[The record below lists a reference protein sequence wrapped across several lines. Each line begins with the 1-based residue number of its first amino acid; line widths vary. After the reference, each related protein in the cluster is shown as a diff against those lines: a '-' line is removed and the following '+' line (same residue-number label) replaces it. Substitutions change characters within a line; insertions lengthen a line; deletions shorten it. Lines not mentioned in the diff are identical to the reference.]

1 VTSLDI
7 TRTIDI
13 NAPADKV
20 WAALT
25 EPDLIAEW
33 FGDTCEF
40 DATPGG
46 TGLFGWKEHGQFRV
60 VVERVDRP
68 KTLVYR
74 WARESGAD
82 PVPGNSTLVRF
93 DLTENGSGTRLSLV
107 ETGFEEL
114 DDPQGAHDGNVGGWL
129 AELDELVEFVESR

>member
-13 NAPADKV
+13 NAPANKV

-25 EPDLIAEW
+25 EPALIAEW
-33 FGDTCEF
+33 FGDTCDF

-46 TGLFGWKEHGQFRV
+46 TGVFGWKDHRSHV
-60 VVERVDRP
+60 VVEHIDAP

-74 WARESGAD
+74 WGRVSGAD
-82 PVPGNSTLVRF
+82 PVPGNSTVVRF
-93 DLTENGSGTRLSLV
+93 DLTEMEGGTRLSLV
-107 ETGFEEL
+107 ETGFEDL
-114 DDPQGAHDGNVGGWL
+114 DNPQAAHDDNTGGWI
-129 AELDELVEFVESR
+129 AELAELVEFVEAL